1 MFFWVNSSSKKA
13 ELIFNSANNL
23 MNSTLLVDWL
33 NLQKDAIDNGLK
45 FRRPIRN
52 NDLYIMALVYPVFLA
67 ISKNHCG
74 YRVFNALSKFVMNES
89 DFVDHTKTLSF
100 IINYSTKNILSDPN
114 SKDNYLCFTYTPS
127 IVYSFVFATFDW
139 PEDHIESIDE
149 RQRYRKMVE
158 LFYSNTKNLF
168 YSAIMGNQ
176 EFFKL
181 KID

>member
-1 MFFWVNSSSKKA
+1 MFFLGTQKA
-13 ELIFNSANNL
+13 ELIFKSANNL

-33 NLQKDAIDNGLK
+33 NLQKDAINNGLK

-67 ISKNHCG
+67 VSKNHCG
-74 YRVFNALSKFVMNES
+74 YRVFNTLSKLMTNEA

-114 SKDNYLCFTYTPS
+114 SRDGHLCFTYTQS

-139 PEDHIESIDE
+139 PEDHIESIDD

-158 LFYSNTKNLF
+158 LFYSNTVNLF
-168 YSAIMGNQ
+168 HSAIMGNQ
-176 EFFKL
+176 HIFKL
-181 KID
+181 KTD